1 MLFVRNRWFVCFGY
15 TVGLAG
21 GHPAVRGRGS
31 FVKLVQRL
39 ARLGELLLALA
50 GPAAALGAPR
60 KWS

>member
-1 MLFVRNRWFVCFGY
+1 MEGSL
-15 TVGLAG
+15 GLG
-21 GHPAVRGRGS
+21 ILTGKRGC

-50 GPAAALGAPR
+50 TPAALGAPR

>member
-1 MLFVRNRWFVCFGY
+1 ML
-15 TVGLAG
+15 TAEG
-21 GHPAVRGRGS
+21 GGS

>member
-1 MLFVRNRWFVCFGY
+1 MNGSFALGILSTWS
-15 TVGLAG
+15 AAIPG
-21 GHPAVRGRGS
+21 GQREGS

>member
-1 MLFVRNRWFVCFGY
+1 MNGLFALGILTPWPAAHRRPE
-15 TVGLAG
+15 G
-21 GHPAVRGRGS
+21 GGS

-50 GPAAALGAPR
+50 TPAALGGPR

>member
-1 MLFVRNRWFVCFGY
+1 MEGSFALGILSYRHRE
-15 TVGLAG
+15 
-21 GHPAVRGRGS
+21 RGS

-50 GPAAALGAPR
+50 APVAALGAPR